1 MYRGCITEV
10 GTILERTQDRVVV
23 EAPKASG
30 RLEVGG
36 SVNVAGVCLSAEAV
50 EPSSFSATFSEET
63 ARRSTLGELA
73 IGASV
78 NVELPLVVG
87 DSLQGHLVQ
96 GHIDAIGKVVGVN
109 DEGRSRR
116 LWIKP
121 PDRVLRDLV
130 AKGSIAVDGV
140 SLTVAEIVR
149 DRFSVAL
156 IPATLETTTLA
167 TLQAGER
174 VNIETDL
181 VGKLARRY
189 GGQTEAALGAVIG
202 SLPWAGIV
210 SGRTGVEKAVNQL
223 AAGGVVLVWDPA
235 REGEGDVIAAG
246 HDLRPETLVFFLTQA
261 CGHTTVPCDL
271 ERLERLEIPPMAG
284 RGDRHGTAHHLSV
297 DLAASTGTGVSAAE
311 RAATIR
317 RLAHPDARPEDFL
330 RPGHVF
336 PLGAR
341 AGGLKERQ
349 GHTEAAAELCRAAGL
364 PEVAAICEVMSL
376 DGTMSGSPELE
387 RFALRWGLP
396 MIDIHDLVA
405 WL

>member
-10 GTILERTQDRVVV
+10 GLIRERTDDRVVV
-23 EAPKASG
+23 EAPKSSG
-30 RLEVGG
+30 DLEVGG
-36 SVNVAGVCLSAEAV
+36 SVNVAGVCLSAETVDA
-50 EPSSFSATFSEET
+50 SAFSATFSEET
-63 ARRSTLGELA
+63 ARRSTLRELA
-73 IGASV
+73 VGASV

-96 GHIDAIGKVVGVN
+96 GHVDAVGTVVGVS
-109 DEGRSRR
+109 DEGQSRR
-116 LWIKP
+116 IWIKP
-121 PDRVLRDLV
+121 PQRVLRDLV
-130 AKGSIAVDGV
+130 AKGSIAIDGV

-156 IPATLETTTLA
+156 IPATLQTTTLA
-167 TLQAGER
+167 SLEGGAR

-189 GGQTEAALGAVIG
+189 GGQTDAALAAVIG

-210 SGRTGVEKAVNQL
+210 SGRIGVEKVVNQV
-223 AAGGVVLVWDPA
+223 AAGGAVLVWDPT

-246 HDLRPETLVFFLTQA
+246 HDLRPETLVFFLTQV
-261 CGHTTVPCDL
+261 CGHTTVPCGLD
-271 ERLERLEIPPMAG
+271 RLERLEIPPMAG
-284 RGDRHGTAHHLSV
+284 RGDRHGTAYHLSV
-297 DLAASTGTGVSAAE
+297 DLAAGTGTGVSAPE

-317 RLAHPDARPEDFL
+317 RLAHPDARPDDFL

-341 AGGLKERQ
+341 PGGLRERA
-349 GHTEAAAELCRAAGL
+349 GHTEAATALCGAAGL
-364 PEVAAICEVMSL
+364 PEVAAICEVMSG
-376 DGTMSGSPELE
+376 DGTMSTSPELE

-396 MIDIHDLVA
+396 MIDIADLVA

>member
-10 GTILERTQDRVVV
+10 GTVV
-23 EAPKASG
+23 EHGDARIVVGAPKSSG
-30 RLEVGG
+30 ELEVGG
-36 SVNVAGVCLSAEAV
+36 SVNVAGVCLSAETV
-50 EPSSFSATFSEET
+50 GPSTFSATFSDET

-73 IGASV
+73 VGARV

-96 GHIDAIGKVVGVN
+96 GHVDAVGKVVRIA

-116 LWIKP
+116 VWIKP
-121 PDRVLRDLV
+121 AERVLRELA
-130 AKGSIAVDGV
+130 AKGSIAIDGV

-156 IPATLETTTLA
+156 IPSTLETTTLA
-167 TLQAGER
+167 SLDVGAR
-174 VNIETDL
+174 VNIESDL
-181 VGKLARRY
+181 IGKLAQRY
-189 GGQTEAALGAVIG
+189 GGQAQASLAAVIG

-210 SGRTGVEKAVNQL
+210 TGRTGVEKVVNQL
-223 AAGGVVLVWDPA
+223 AAGGTVLVWDPS

-284 RGDRHGTAHHLSV
+284 RGDRHGTAHHLSI
-297 DLAASTGTGVSAAE
+297 DLAASTGTGVSAPE

-317 RLAHPDARPEDFL
+317 RLAHAEARPDDFL

-341 AGGLKERQ
+341 AGGLQERA
-349 GHTEAAAELCRAAGL
+349 GHTEAATELCRAAGL

-376 DGTMSGSPELE
+376 DGTMSGSSELE

-396 MIDIHDLVA
+396 MIDIGDLVA

>member
-1 MYRGCITEV
+1 MYRGCITEI
-10 GTILERTQDRVVV
+10 GTIADHSNERIVID
-23 EAPKASG
+23 APKSCG
-30 RLEVGG
+30 HLEVGG

-50 EPSSFSATFSEET
+50 DASTFAATFSEET
-63 ARRSTLGELA
+63 VRRSTLGELA
-73 IGASV
+73 VGSPV

-96 GHIDAIGKVVGVN
+96 GHVDAVGKVVGVS
-109 DEGRSRR
+109 DEGQSRR

-130 AKGSIAVDGV
+130 AKGSIAIDGV

-167 TLQAGER
+167 WLPEGAR

-189 GGQTEAALGAVIG
+189 GGQTEAALAAVIG

-210 SGRTGVEKAVNQL
+210 SGRTGVEKVVNQL
-223 AAGGVVLVWDPA
+223 AAGGVVLVWDPT

-246 HDLRPETLVFFLTQA
+246 HDLRPETLVFFLTQV

-271 ERLERLEIPPMAG
+271 ARLERLEIPPMAG
-284 RGDRHGTAHHLSV
+284 RGDRHGTAYHLSV
-297 DLAASTGTGVSAAE
+297 DLAAGTGTGVSAPE

-317 RLAHPDARPEDFL
+317 RLAHPDARPDDFL

-336 PLGAR
+336 PLAAR
-341 AGGLKERQ
+341 PGGLKERA

-364 PEVAAICEVMSL
+364 PQVAAICEVMSG
-376 DGTMSGSPELE
+376 DGTMSSSPELE

-396 MIDIHDLVA
+396 MIDVGDLTA

>member
-10 GTILERTQDRVVV
+10 GTIVERTDDRIVV

-30 RLEVGG
+30 RLAVGG
-36 SVNVAGVCLSAEAV
+36 SVNVAGVCLSAETI
-50 EPSSFSATFSEET
+50 EPTTFSATFSTET
-63 ARRSTLGELA
+63 ARRSTLGELGV
-73 IGASV
+73 GARV

-96 GHIDAIGKVVGVN
+96 GHVDAVGKVVRLA
-109 DEGRSRR
+109 DEGRSCR
-116 LWIKP
+116 LWVKP

-130 AKGSIAVDGV
+130 AKGSIAIDGV

-167 TLQAGER
+167 SLDEGAR

-181 VGKLARRY
+181 VNKLARRY
-189 GGQTEAALGAVIG
+189 GGQSEAALAAVIG

-210 SGRTGVEKAVNQL
+210 TGRTGVEKVVNQL
-223 AAGGVVLVWDPA
+223 AAGGVVLVWDPT

-284 RGDRHGTAHHLSV
+284 RGDRHGTAPHLSV
-297 DLAASTGTGVSAAE
+297 DLAASEGTGVSAPE

-317 RLAHPDARPEDFL
+317 RLAHPRARPDDFM

-341 AGGLKERQ
+341 AGGLKERA
-349 GHTEAAAELCRAAGL
+349 GHTEAATALCRAAGL
-364 PEVAAICEVMSL
+364 PEVAAICEVMSS
-376 DGTMSGSPELE
+376 DGTMSTSPELE

-396 MIDIHDLVA
+396 MIDIGDLVA